1 MAIKS
6 RAIALEDKEVR
17 RHAILDAAEALFLD
31 HPARIA
37 NVAEVAHAA
46 GLGKGTV
53 YLYFPSKEEMLLSLH
68 ERHVERFFAA
78 LISALRADAITYDEI
93 LEVTHR
99 HLVRV
104 PGYLALTTRC
114 MAMMD
119 RDIPIEVALAFKMRV
134 AAWLTTA
141 GAALERH
148 FPQLAPGDGVT
159 LLQHSYGVIV
169 GLWQLLHPI
178 ARFGTALERPDLKLF
193 KRDYGNE
200 LDLALNALWLGW
212 TQCAP
217 RQRAGLPVK
226 GKPHAA
232 RGKAGLS

>member
-6 RAIALEDKEVR
+6 RAIAVEDKEVR
-17 RHAILDAAEALFLD
+17 KHALLDAAEALFLA
-31 HPARIA
+31 HPSRIA
-37 NVAEVAHAA
+37 NVAEVAVAA

-78 LISALRADAITYDEI
+78 LIAKLGSPAVTYEEI
-93 LEVTHR
+93 LDITHT

-104 PGYLALTTRC
+104 PGYLALTSRC

-134 AAWLTTA
+134 AAWLGAA
-141 GAALERH
+141 GALLERH

-159 LLQHSYGVIV
+159 LLQHSYGQIV

-178 ARFGTALERPDLKLF
+178 ERFGKALQRDDLKLF
-193 KRDYGNE
+193 DRNYEKE
-200 LDLALNALWLGW
+200 LDLALYALWIGW
-212 TQCAP
+212 IEGAP
-217 RQRAGLPVK
+217 RTRTAPPTK
-226 GKPHAA
+226 GKPHSA
-232 RGKAGLS
+232 RSKGKRP